1 MSSRSCWT
9 VQGSVGSV
17 ACEPFLIVR
26 QPDMPARVSGA
37 SIEASCR
44 GNDGG
49 SPHRKE
55 LAAYGARQCFG
66 LLGTADFKMSDALVG
81 AGVKLISAG
90 HEDNTASMAAA
101 V

>member
-1 MSSRSCWT
+1 M
-9 VQGSVGSV
+9 
-17 ACEPFLIVR
+17 AAPI
-26 QPDMPARVSGA
+26 AR
-37 SIEASCR
+37 
-44 GNDGG
+44 
-49 SPHRKE
+49 E